1 MIMDGGGRG
10 RDKRHGLRGRK
21 CPSTSECIFFKKK
34 FKIKTQRWQQLFKK
48 GLLNTGDTT
57 DDVETTLRGGDRMTD
72 ATREQD
78 EVERDRRGS
87 AGVGDSS

>member
-10 RDKRHGLRGRK
+10 RDKRHGLRGRN
-21 CPSTSECIFFKKK
+21 CPWTSECNFLFE
-34 FKIKTQRWQQLFKK
+34 IKTQRWQQLLKK

>member
-1 MIMDGGGRG
+1 M
-10 RDKRHGLRGRK
+10 H
-21 CPSTSECIFFKKK
+21 FFFFFK
-34 FKIKTQRWQQLFKK
+34 FKIKTRRWQQLLKK

>member
-21 CPSTSECIFFKKK
+21 CPSTSECIFFL
-34 FKIKTQRWQQLFKK
+34 FEIKTRRWQQLLKK
-48 GLLNTGDTT
+48 GLLNTRDTT
-57 DDVETTLRGGDRMTD
+57 GDVETTLRGGDRMTD